1 MKLELK
7 RFSGQKDSTL
17 GLLFLDGLFACFT
30 LEDEYRDIKVKGE
43 TRIPAGTYKV
53 EKRKVDSGLTQKYKD
68 KYSWFD
74 YHFML
79 QDVPNFNYV
88 YIHVGNDDDH
98 TDGCLLVGDG
108 VLSNLSTENN
118 NLNTSAQAYER
129 IYKQMSKSSSPIEIV
144 ISDEKEM
151 LGYES
156 C

>member
-1 MKLELK
+1 
-7 RFSGQKDSTL
+7 
-17 GLLFLDGLFACFT
+17 
-30 LEDEYRDIKVKGE
+30 
-43 TRIPAGTYKV
+43 
-53 EKRKVDSGLTQKYKD
+53 
-68 KYSWFD
+68 
-74 YHFML
+74 ML